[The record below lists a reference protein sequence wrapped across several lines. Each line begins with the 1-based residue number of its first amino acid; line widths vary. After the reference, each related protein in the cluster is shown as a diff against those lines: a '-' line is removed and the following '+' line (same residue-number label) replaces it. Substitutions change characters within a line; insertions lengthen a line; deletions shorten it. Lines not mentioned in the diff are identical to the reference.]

1 MSNEKNSSMELKN
14 YNVYFFFGILCLVS
28 VATFY
33 IFKPFL
39 IALLLAAIL
48 AIFFYRMYTFF
59 LSITGNRKSLSSL
72 ISSLIILLI
81 IVIPFIILS
90 VFVGR
95 EIMSLYHSIAVSGDF
110 YKQKIS
116 PIIEQIQTSQFSMTL
131 GLDQFLNKESFA
143 QYFRQLGQLS
153 LVIAQNAYLS
163 ITNVLFMIFVMFF
176 ALYYFFIDGKEMIQK
191 IMYIS
196 PLRNLHENLLIEK
209 FISMS
214 RATIKGTFVICIV
227 QGWIGGMVFFLAG
240 VPSPIIW
247 GVVMMICGL
256 VPMFGAAIIW
266 FPVAI
271 ILLMSGSL
279 WQGILVML
287 VGVFLISTIDNILKP
302 KLVGNGAQLHPL
314 LVLIATLG
322 GLALFGITGFIV
334 GPIIV
339 ALFISLWDI
348 YGIEFKGQLKKY
360 NS

>member
-1 MSNEKNSSMELKN
+1 
-14 YNVYFFFGILCLVS
+14 
-28 VATFY
+28 
-33 IFKPFL
+33 
-39 IALLLAAIL
+39 
-48 AIFFYRMYTFF
+48 
-59 LSITGNRKSLSSL
+59 
-72 ISSLIILLI
+72 
-81 IVIPFIILS
+81 
-90 VFVGR
+90 
-95 EIMSLYHSIAVSGDF
+95 
-110 YKQKIS
+110 
-116 PIIEQIQTSQFSMTL
+116 
-131 GLDQFLNKESFA
+131 
-143 QYFRQLGQLS
+143 
-153 LVIAQNAYLS
+153 
-163 ITNVLFMIFVMFF
+163 
-176 ALYYFFIDGKEMIQK
+176 
-191 IMYIS
+191 
-196 PLRNLHENLLIEK
+196 
-209 FISMS
+209 
-214 RATIKGTFVICIV
+214 
-227 QGWIGGMVFFLAG
+227 MVFFLAG